1 MKKVYAWMMVLAVI
15 LFVGTAGAVDHD
27 EITLSRAGWQTLVAF
42 VMFIIGRALMAA
54 NDRRN
59 R

>member
-27 EITLSRAGWQTLVAF
+27 EITLAQAAWQTVGAF
-42 VMFIIGRALMAA
+42 AMFIIGRALMAA